1 MQTMIDLI
9 PLHQIN
15 STESIPPPD
24 PPDPFVLVVDDEPT
38 NLSLLKEA
46 LSATGLKIRV
56 VTNGLKAIEL
66 AQRSR
71 PSLILLDVSM
81 PGIDG
86 FETCQRLKA
95 DTQTGDIPIIFATA
109 FSEVDQKIKAFSLG
123 AVDYITKPFHVEE
136 VLARVKVQLALQS
149 LATHLRGQNQVLE
162 QEIQA
167 RMSAEQNLTEINQK
181 LQESL
186 KELQKTQVQLIQSE
200 KMSSLGQM
208 MAGIAHEIN
217 NPVGFIYGN
226 IQHLKQSLFEIFEL
240 IDQYTAD
247 YPIDTTAIANIKKQ
261 LDLDFL
267 KADLPKILHSI
278 DAGTQRIQS
287 ILASMRIFSRLDEAE
302 RKKGDIEQGIDSV
315 ILILNSRLKFQHNR
329 PAIQVIK
336 KYNGLPKLDCY
347 PGELN
352 QAFLHIIANAID
364 ALEETTS
371 PTINEPTITIQT
383 ALEKN
388 LVSIKISDNGAGIP
402 NSIQE
407 KIFDPF
413 FSTKLVGKGKGL
425 GLSIAHQIIVEQHG
439 GTLEVESNVGQGTTL
454 TLLLPLQQPSP
465 RLVF

>member
-1 MQTMIDLI
+1 MIDLI
-9 PLHQIN
+9 PRHQI
-15 STESIPPPD
+15 SATEPIQPS
-24 PPDPFVLVVDDEPT
+24 DPFVLVVDDEPT

-66 AQRSR
+66 VKKDR

-86 FETCQRLKA
+86 FETCHRLKA
-95 DTQTGDIPIIFATA
+95 DIQTADIPIIFATA

-136 VLARVKVQLALQS
+136 VFARVKVQLALQS
-149 LATHLRGQNQVLE
+149 LHTHLRDKNQALE

-167 RMSAEQNLTEINQK
+167 RMLAEQNLTKINQK

-226 IQHLKQSLFEIFEL
+226 IQYLKQSLFGIFEL
-240 IDQYTAD
+240 IDQYAKD
-247 YPIDTTAIANIKKQ
+247 YPIDTTPLTNIKKQ

-267 KADLPKILHSI
+267 KTDLPNILNSI
-278 DAGTQRIQS
+278 DTGTQRIQD

-302 RKKGDIEQGIDSV
+302 RKIVDIEKGIDSV
-315 ILILNSRLKFQHNR
+315 LLIFNSRLKFQHNR

-336 KYNGLPKLDCY
+336 HYSGLSQLDCY

-371 PTINEPTITIQT
+371 PTVKEPTIIIHT
-383 ALEKN
+383 ALEKDCA
-388 LVSIKISDNGAGIP
+388 SIKISDNGAGIP
-402 NSIQE
+402 DNIQD

-413 FSTKLVGKGKGL
+413 FSTKLLGQGKGL

-439 GTLEVESNVGQGTTL
+439 GTLEVESSLGQGTTL
-454 TLLLPLQQPSP
+454 NLWLPLQPPSRP
-465 RLVF
+465 VF